1 MTISIGSDHGGYQ
14 LKEQLMET
22 LKEKGYKVIDQGCLG
37 LESVD
42 YPFYARR
49 VARDIQND
57 ISTKGILICTTGI
70 GMSITANKFKGIRA
84 ALVTNEDAAKLSRQH
99 NDSNIICLGAKYTPY
114 EEAIKYVL
122 IFLGESFL
130 GERHSRR
137 VNMIKEVE
145 EK

>member
-14 LKEQLMET
+14 LKEQLILA

-37 LESVD
+37 PESVD
-42 YPFYARR
+42 YPYYARR
-49 VARDIQND
+49 VARDVQSE

-70 GMSITANKFKGIRA
+70 GMSIVANKFKGIRA
-84 ALVTNEDAAKLSRQH
+84 ALIMNEDAAKLSRQH
-99 NDSNIICLGAKYTPY
+99 NDSNVICLGAKYTPF
-114 EEAIKYVL
+114 EIAIKYVL
-122 IFLGESFL
+122 IFLEENFL